1 MVVSIIFVDIF
12 KKCMVKAKIMQE
24 LEEEFTP
31 DIGEIDYFSAIPVK
45 LRKAWLAEELS
56 MKNNLGI

>member
-1 MVVSIIFVDIF
+1 
-12 KKCMVKAKIMQE
+12 MVKAKIMQE

-45 LRKAWLAEELS
+45 LRKAWFAEELS